1 MEESSAEPPTAE
13 RLSKEKFCH
22 HCNAYVS
29 RRTFYRHQEEFFD
42 PITSVWRLSK
52 DIDRDTNVSLSEMI
66 ERNHDDMET
75 GIDVSNEWVNFNSE
89 VEDDDG
95 VTNCNFNDDCYQEN
109 TSWERPLDHEET
121 TSIEIR
127 PEGTICMTQDAKL
140 TYKMLWRIIKEFSVY
155 DRVLCFNPLPPPL
168 PS

>member
-1 MEESSAEPPTAE
+1 
-13 RLSKEKFCH
+13 
-22 HCNAYVS
+22 
-29 RRTFYRHQEEFFD
+29 
-42 PITSVWRLSK
+42 
-52 DIDRDTNVSLSEMI
+52 MI

-75 GIDVSNEWVNFNSE
+75 GIDVSNGWVNFNSE

-95 VTNCNFNDDCYQEN
+95 VTNCNFNDDEN
-109 TSWERPLDHEET
+109 PSWERPLDHEET

-127 PEGTICMTQDAKL
+127 PEGTICMTQDAKF

-155 DRVLCFNPLPPPL
+155 DRVLCFNPPL